1 MKCAVVLRFCE
12 KRLLVSS
19 PWGAGTR
26 LFPSAAY
33 GAETSFVE
41 ANSFFLH
48 NKNKYIFYGGAMS
61 TAFHPGPFTRNDPLE
76 LALAIKPMYERIMK
90 TQIGLVVK
98 DEAYARQQA
107 DRFEQWLTDKGVG
120 VVRKESRLP
129 EAGSVDHPSARPAG
143 ALFCVFVLGG
153 DGTFLSAVR
162 WIGDQQVPIIGA
174 KFGEVGFLAETTED
188 RLYAVAETI
197 LAKSF
202 ATRPQMRL
210 QVAVLREGT
219 EIARESAFNDVVI
232 NKGALA
238 RLSRIRT
245 RIDDQFLTD
254 YRADGL
260 IVATPTGSTAYSLA
274 AGGPI
279 IHPTVPGI
287 LITPICPFT
296 LTNRPLIVPDAAT
309 IKIQLAE
316 DASDIMLT
324 CDGQVGLK
332 IDERDTIVI
341 AKSATPVQMITLPGQ
356 NYFDVLKA
364 KLKWSGSRV

>member
-1 MKCAVVLRFCE
+1 MK
-12 KRLLVSS
+12 K
-19 PWGAGTR
+19 
-26 LFPSAAY
+26 
-33 GAETSFVE
+33 
-41 ANSFFLH
+41 H
-48 NKNKYIFYGGAMS
+48 
-61 TAFHPGPFTRNDPLE
+61 
-76 LALAIKPMYERIMK
+76 
-90 TQIGLVVK
+90 IGLVIK
-98 DEAYARQQA
+98 DDEKARQQA
-107 DRFEQWLTDKGVG
+107 DRFEHWLVKKGLAVIRQPIG
-120 VVRKESRLP
+120 IPTKKRSEGSRNRSP
-129 EAGSVDHPSARPAG
+129 KS
-143 ALFCVFVLGG
+143 LFCVFVLGG

-162 WIGDQQVPIIGA
+162 WIGDQQTPIIGV

-188 RLYAVAETI
+188 HLCEAAEAI
-197 LAKSF
+197 LSDQF
-202 ATRPQMRL
+202 TTRPQMRL
-210 QVAVLREGT
+210 RIQALREGV

-238 RLSRIRT
+238 RLARIRT
-245 RIDDQFLTD
+245 HIDNQFLTD

-279 IHPTVPGI
+279 IHPSVPGI

-296 LTNRPLIVPDAAT
+296 LTNRPLMVPDSAT

-316 DASDIMLT
+316 DTSDIMLT

-332 IDERDTIVI
+332 IDERDTLII
-341 AKSATPVQMITLPGQ
+341 SKSPNPVQMITLPDQ